1 MSEMNCNFFAEPLPC
16 TWWLYFWENIFI
28 LGPKSVSSFSCNIQ
42 QQTCLLKLVSA
53 IFSEIFIFHQTV
65 ALQKLWKMFF
75 ISSTKL
81 FSFSR
86 YSNLCIFSPC
96 QPFLESLIQDKSQSL
111 WRLQLT
117 KEQLKNTFCLISW
130 EEKKGMTLKLWPLI
144 WY

>member
-42 QQTCLLKLVSA
+42 QQTYLLKLVSA
-53 IFSEIFIFHQTV
+53 IFSEVFIFHQTV

-81 FSFSR
+81 FLFSR
-86 YSNLCIFSPC
+86 FSNFCIFSPC
-96 QPFLESLIQDKSQSL
+96 QPFLERLIQDKSQSL

-117 KEQLKNTFCLISW
+117 KKQLKNTFVWYL
-130 EEKKGMTLKLWPLI
+130 EKKKKVWHWNFGH
-144 WY
+144 

>member
-1 MSEMNCNFFAEPLPC
+1 MNCNFFAEPLPC

-42 QQTCLLKLVSA
+42 QQTYLLKLVSA
-53 IFSEIFIFHQTV
+53 IFSEVFIFHQTV

-81 FSFSR
+81 FLFSR
-86 YSNLCIFSPC
+86 FSNFCIFSPC
-96 QPFLESLIQDKSQSL
+96 QPFLERLIQDKSQSL

-117 KEQLKNTFCLISW
+117 KKQLKNTFVWYL
-130 EEKKGMTLKLWPLI
+130 EKKKKVWHWNFGH
-144 WY
+144 